1 MVTLEVLTNRAPS
14 SNKSDVITADKKSAE
29 EESLPAS
36 IEEEPD
42 KTGDYTQRSKSFFE
56 SRTTECASKI

>member
-1 MVTLEVLTNRAPS
+1 MTLEVVRNRASS

-29 EESLPAS
+29 EECLPAS

-42 KTGDYTQRSKSFFE
+42 KTGDYTQRSKRFFK
-56 SRTTECASKI
+56 SRTIECASEI

>member
-1 MVTLEVLTNRAPS
+1 MVTLEVVRYRAPQ
-14 SNKSDVITADKKSAE
+14 SNKSDVISADKKSAE

-42 KTGDYTQRSKSFFE
+42 EAGDYTQDPK
-56 SRTTECASKI
+56 K

>member
-1 MVTLEVLTNRAPS
+1 MVTLEVVRNRASS

-29 EESLPAS
+29 EESLQAS

-42 KTGDYTQRSKSFFE
+42 ETDDYTQRSKRFFK
-56 SRTTECASKI
+56 SRTTECASEI

>member
-1 MVTLEVLTNRAPS
+1 MVTLEVVINRAPS

-29 EESLPAS
+29 EKSLPTI

-42 KTGDYTQRSKSFFE
+42 ETGDYTQRSKRFFK
-56 SRTTECASKI
+56 SRTTECASEI

>member
-1 MVTLEVLTNRAPS
+1 MVTLEVVRNRASS
-14 SNKSDVITADKKSAE
+14 SNKSDVITADKKSTE
-29 EESLPAS
+29 EGNLPAS

-42 KTGDYTQRSKSFFE
+42 ETGDYTQISKRFFK